1 MADLIVTH
9 EPNND
14 PDYEADY
21 DSWLNH
27 QIHLLRSG
35 NLNGLDI
42 LHLIE
47 ELEGLNKSNKRELRS
62 YLVVLLTHLL
72 KWEYQP
78 QNRCGSWSG
87 SIKNSQPQR
96 NYVGIKRPAIALK
109 NYLPEVLAGA
119 YEDAKEWASEETGIK
134 VHLFPAECPYSIAQL
149 KDKEWFPD

>member
-1 MADLIVTH
+1 MQFVTH
-9 EPNND
+9 ESNND

-27 QIHLLRSG
+27 QIHLLQSG

-42 LHLIE
+42 LHLID

-62 YLVVLLTHLL
+62 YLVVLLTHFL

-87 SIKNSQPQR
+87 SIKNSRKGIMSVLKDQR
-96 NYVGIKRPAIALK
+96 SLK

-134 VHLFPAECPYSIAQL
+134 VHLFPAECPYSIDQL